1 MCVQNPNNSDAAG
14 EALRASELRY
24 RRLFESAKDGI
35 LLLDAE
41 TAIITDVNPFLVNL
55 LGIPR
60 EAFLDKKVWELG
72 FFKDIAANE
81 DKFAELQAHEYIRY
95 EDLPLEAADGRAIA
109 VEFVSNVYLVDG
121 HRVIQCN
128 IRDISA
134 RKRAEEARRSS
145 QQILEGIINA
155 IPVRVFWKNKNLVYL
170 GCNAVFAH
178 DAGFADPKDLIGK
191 DDYQMAWRDQAE
203 LYRGDDRQVI
213 ESGCSKHLIEETQ
226 TTPEGNTITLLT
238 SKIPLRSS
246 KGEISGIVG
255 TYMDI
260 TERKRAEKDLRESE
274 RNYREIFNN
283 ASDAIFV
290 HDAET
295 GAILDV
301 NISMMQMF
309 GTDGKTTP
317 DLRPNDTSLGVS
329 PYSELEVK
337 QWLTKTLTVGPQV
350 FEWQARRMGGEVF
363 WAEVSLK
370 KAVIGGQQRVLALV
384 RDITERKNAETEKAK
399 LETQLQQAQR
409 MESIGGLAGGIA
421 HDFNNILGV
430 IIGNAEMALSQI
442 RPDEPLY
449 EELMEIRKAAE
460 RSASLTRQLLA
471 FARRQPAAPKV
482 LDLNKT
488 VADMTNM
495 LQRLIGE
502 NISLNWRPSGTL
514 WPVKADPS
522 QIDQILVN
530 LCANARDA
538 IVGVGKITIATEDCT
553 LDKDYCAAH
562 LGAIPGDYVMLSVSD
577 DGCGI
582 DKEKLAHIFEPF
594 FTTKSVGKGT
604 GLGLAS
610 VYGIVKQNQ
619 GFIDVISEPGRGTT
633 FAIYL
638 SRHAG
643 LVEQAPKDGAAELV
657 KCSHETI
664 LLVEDEPAIL
674 HIAKRALETK
684 GYKVLAASTPSEAM
698 RLAREK
704 GGQISLLMTDVVL
717 PEMSGQDLAK
727 HLLPLYPQLKLLF
740 MSGYTADVIAHN
752 GVLDEGVHFIQKPF
766 SIQDLAVKVRE
777 VLNDN

>member
-109 VEFVSNVYLVDG
+109 VEFVSNVYLVGG

-155 IPVRVFWKNKNLVYL
+155 IPVRVFWKDKNLVYL